1 MAVVDIVNLTPSI
14 PLEGAIPEEVWTDKK
29 ALYNHLKLFGCREFV
44 HIPQDERAK
53 LDAKTKECIYLRSP
67 IGYRL
72 WDPINKKV
80 VLSRDVVFFKDQT
93 IEDIKNSEKLRLRSS
108 KNTELTPVRCEDNDT
123 TENSDAED
131 HEPVLE

>member
-1 MAVVDIVNLTPSI
+1 MMIVNLVCGSKMT
-14 PLEGAIPEEVWTDKK
+14 AV
-29 ALYNHLKLFGCREFV
+29 GCR
-44 HIPQDERAK
+44 DEILLRSRQA
-53 LDAKTKECIYLRSP
+53 DVMTKECIYLCSP
-67 IGYRL
+67 KDEFGYRL

-80 VLSRDVVFFKDQT
+80 VRSRDVVFFEDQT
-93 IEDIKNSEKLRLRSS
+93 IEDIKNSEKPRLRSS